1 MALDPSIALGVKPL
15 EIANPVTQYMQAAQ
29 LQGTQMQLDTLKRER
44 DTLDQI
50 RAKSMEHGGPADL
63 NEIANAYINS
73 GDPKFMEF
81 GIGLHQKL
89 KDQSLYDNYLKSQGV
104 DVNPAPT
111 NAMAPAPAAPVNN
124 LPSVVG
130 GGAAPVVGGGAAPVR
145 NAMTPQPINAMAPN
159 EQQILNNIRMLSA
172 SGDPRAK
179 AEVDVLKAQLAEV
192 RKIPTEVR
200 EFQYAQ
206 SNPEFEKYQTRLKR
220 AGGVNVNLP
229 AQEKAFE
236 SELGKGQ
243 ADAIIKSRVGAQ
255 DAASILQTN
264 EVGRQILNSGA
275 ITGAGA
281 DFFIGLN
288 QALKTAG
295 VDAGYADAAANSQA
309 YAATMA
315 ANTGKLIKQ
324 FGAGTGLSD
333 SDKAYATKAAA
344 GEITMDVKAI
354 RKVLDINDR
363 AARNVI
369 TSHNKSVKGIK
380 TNVPLEVEM
389 PAEVKPAAM
398 QPIAAPPAA
407 IEYLKANPAMKAAF
421 EAKYGAGSADRVLKG
436 Q

>member
-1 MALDPSIALGVKPL
+1 MALDPSIALGVKPV
-15 EIANPVTQYMQAAQ
+15 EIPNQLAQYAQMQQ
-29 LQGTQMQLDTLKRER
+29 IQGSQMQLDTLKRER
-44 DTLDQI
+44 DVLDQI

-63 NEIANAYINS
+63 NEIANAYLQS

-81 GIGLHQKL
+81 GIGLQQKL
-89 KDQSLYDNYLKSQGV
+89 KDQSMYDNYLKSQGV
-104 DVNPAPT
+104 NTNALVPTAGGASAPVGAPAP
-111 NAMAPAPAAPVNN
+111 APVGAPAAAAPVNALAPQPAAPVN
-124 LPSVVG
+124 
-130 GGAAPVVGGGAAPVR
+130 
-145 NAMTPQPINAMAPN
+145 AMGQ

-220 AGGVNVNLP
+220 AGATNVNLP

-236 SELGKGQ
+236 SELGSGQ
-243 ADAIIKSRVGAQ
+243 AKSIIKSREGAQ

-281 DFFIGLN
+281 DFFVGLN

-295 VDAGYADAAANSQA
+295 IDAGNADAAANSQA

-344 GEITMDVKAI
+344 GEITMDEKAI
-354 RKVLDINDR
+354 RKVLAINDR

-369 TSHNKSVKGIK
+369 SSHNKSVEGIK
-380 TNVPLEVEM
+380 TNVPLKVEM
-389 PAEVKPAAM
+389 PAEVKSAAA
-398 QPIAAPPAA
+398 QVVSAPSAAV
-407 IEYLKANPAMKAAF
+407 EYLRANPAMKAAF
-421 EAKYGAGSADRVLKG
+421 DIKYGAGAADRALKG